1 MATSIE
7 LNEITERIIR
17 SKKYSH
23 LSYETIHRIV
33 AWAAARFNKLKD
45 IEDNSRKKLHQV
57 YGAYMQVYSPKV
69 FSELNDVSSH
79 ASKDLRSICKNILQK
94 HNSTKERM
102 DFMNDFYAAIHSAIP
117 SAQRIIDIG
126 CGFNPF
132 SYPWLADHFGQIEY
146 TGFDIDVLLTEMMND
161 LLKRV
166 GLPVS
171 VKYNDVFFGL
181 PEHGENDV
189 LFFLKFFPC
198 LEQQEKGIS
207 ARIFNAVKSN
217 AFVVSFPSV
226 SLTGKNKG
234 MRENYDSF
242 LKQVIAGTNLHSE
255 HFDFPTERV
264 YILKKGK

>member
-1 MATSIE
+1 MATSTE
-7 LNEITERIIR
+7 LNEIAERIIK

-33 AWAAARFNKLKD
+33 EWAAARFSKVKD

-57 YGAYMQVYSPKV
+57 YGAYMQVYSTKV
-69 FSELNDVSSH
+69 FAELND
-79 ASKDLRSICKNILQK
+79 AGNKDLRSICKSILLK
-94 HNSTKERM
+94 HNSTKERV
-102 DFMNDFYAAIHSAIP
+102 DFIDKFYASLHSAIP
-117 SAQRIIDIG
+117 SAQKIIDIG

-132 SYPWLADHFGQIEY
+132 SYPWLSDHFGQVEY
-146 TGFDIDVLLTEMMND
+146 TGFDIDVLLTEMMNNS
-161 LLKRV
+161 LKQV

-171 VKYNDVFFGL
+171 VHYNDVFFGL
-181 PEHGENDV
+181 PQHDENDV

-198 LEQQEKGIS
+198 LEQQEKGITS
-207 ARIFNAVKSN
+207 KILGAVKSSTC
-217 AFVVSFPSV
+217 VVSFPSV

-242 LKQVIAGTNLHSE
+242 LKEAIAGMNFRLE

-264 YILKKGK
+264 YILTRGQAPA

>member
-1 MATSIE
+1 MATSTE
-7 LNEITERIIR
+7 LTEITGRIIK

-23 LSYETIHRIV
+23 LSQQTIHRIV
-33 AWAAARFNKLKD
+33 EWAAVRFNKLKE

-57 YGAYMQVYSPKV
+57 YGAYMQVYTPKV
-69 FSELNDVSSH
+69 FSEFTGAGDLNND
-79 ASKDLRSICKNILQK
+79 DLKTVCKNILLR

-102 DFMNDFYAAIHSAIP
+102 GFIDDFYAAIHSAIP
-117 SAQRIIDIG
+117 SAQKIIDIG

-132 SYPWLADHFGQIEY
+132 SYPWLATHLGQIEY
-146 TGFDIDVLLTEMMND
+146 AGFDIDVLLTEMMNNAW
-161 LLKRV
+161 KQV

-171 VKYNDVFFGL
+171 VQYNDVFFGL
-181 PEHGENDV
+181 PGHTENDV

-207 ARIFNAVKSN
+207 AKIFNAVKSN

-234 MRENYDSF
+234 MRENYDGF
-242 LKQVIAGTNLHSE
+242 LNQLTAGMNLHSE
-255 HFDFPTERV
+255 YFDFPTERV
-264 YILKKGK
+264 YILKRAK